1 MTLHS
6 GGRPS
11 SPRGPIN
18 ESPRRLAQRKADTL
32 PAQRKADALLSM
44 EEVNW
49 VLSGRGNK
57 TLLIRKRAAASG
69 APGFRTRTGTV
80 VTLAQMHYYGV
91 DLRAAF
97 DVYSSYIDLLQ
108 IFIHHRIRP
117 PGHKRRRAERSG
129 DC

>member
-6 GGRPS
+6 GRPS

-80 VTLAQMHYYGV
+80 ATPAQMHYYGV
-91 DLRAAF
+91 DLRAAFF

-108 IFIHHRIRP
+108 IFIHRRIRP